1 MLNRIIK
8 YFLEN
13 RLVTVL
19 LLIGFIS
26 WGIVTAPFS
35 WQVGSL
41 PSDPVPVD
49 AIPDIGENQQI
60 VFTQWQGRSPQDIED
75 QISYPLTTYLLGIP
89 GVKSIRSSS
98 IFGFSSIYIIF
109 NEDIEFYWSRSR
121 ILEKLSSIPSG
132 LLPEGV
138 QPTLGPDATALG
150 QVFWY
155 TIEGRDKEGNPTGG
169 WDLHEIRTVQDF
181 YVKYGLNATEGVS
194 EVASIGGFVQEYQV
208 DVNPDALLAY
218 DIPLYRVLQAVRQS
232 NKDVGAKTIEL
243 NQAEYLVRGLG
254 YIKSVEDLEE
264 AVVSVQDNVPIRV
277 KDIGVVT
284 LGPATRRGLLDKNGA
299 EVVGGVVVA
308 RYGANPLEVI
318 NNVKEKIREIAP
330 GLPKK
335 TLTDG
340 TESQLT
346 IVPFYDRSGL
356 IYETLGTLEEA
367 ISLQILISILVV
379 IVMVYNLRAS
389 FLISSILPIAVL
401 MVFIAMRYFGVDAN
415 IVALSGIAIAI
426 GTMVDLGIIL
436 SENILKKID
445 ELEAREEKFE
455 GRERKDK
462 IWRAVYE
469 GSAEVASAILTA
481 VSTTIVSFIP
491 VFTMQAAEGKLFG
504 PLAFTKT
511 FALVAALL
519 VSLLILPTL
528 AYWFFGATIKNERV
542 RLLVNIGLIL
552 IGIAALTLGEVWGGV
567 MLILFGSVVLF
578 KTWFRLKDRPQAWY
592 QFLIEK
598 AELILAVIGVVWLLG
613 KYWLPLG
620 AGYSLLA
627 NVRFV
632 AVLIG
637 LILGAF
643 SLLEYYYKSILKWC
657 LDNKVNF
664 LLIPTFLILL
674 GVNIWLG
681 FNALFGFVSKGLEA
695 IGVEVRTTKIWSTLA
710 HTFPGVGE
718 EFMPSLD
725 EGSFLLMPTS
735 MPHSGVEYNRKVVG
749 QLDMLLTNI
758 PEVDLTVGKL
768 GRVESALDPAPISM
782 YENVINYKSEYMVD
796 EQGRRLRFKVD
807 GEGNYFLGKLDV
819 SSEKLEG
826 REERLED
833 RKLDR
838 EKEWYFDGSD
848 TIDLTS
854 NLQLLATLEPQLIED
869 KNGNYFR
876 NWRPEIKSPDDIWN
890 EIVKVTRI
898 PGVTSAPKLQPI
910 ETRLVMLQ
918 TGMRAPMGIK
928 VYGPDLQTIQDF
940 GLQLEEILKQV
951 PSVKAEA
958 VFADRIVGK
967 PYMHLNINREQ
978 IGRYGLNIEDVQQ
991 TIETAI
997 GGMKI
1002 TTTVEGRER
1011 FPVRV
1016 RYPREL
1022 RDDPESLAKVLIPT
1036 PTGAQIPL
1044 GQLVEIEYVRGPQA
1058 IKSEET
1064 FLVGYVL
1071 FDKRDGYAEVEVVN
1085 DAQRTIQ
1092 ERIDN
1097 GELDVPSG
1105 ISYKFSGSYENQ
1117 VRAEKRLSIIV
1128 PVVLAIVFLILYFQ
1142 FKSTTTSLMVFTGIA
1157 MAFSGGFIMIWLY
1170 DQDWFFN
1177 FTLLGVDFRDLF
1189 QIQTINLSV
1198 AVWVGFIALF
1208 GIATDDGVLMGTYL
1222 DQSFNRNRTKTI
1234 PEIRE
1239 AVVEAGLKRIRPAV
1253 MTSATTIIALLPI
1266 LTSTGRGSDI
1276 MVPMAI
1282 PAFGGMAVAA
1292 ITYFVVPVLYS
1303 MREERKVRR

>member
-19 LLIGFIS
+19 ILIGFIA
-26 WGIVTAPFS
+26 WGIVTAPFG
-35 WQVGSL
+35 WQVGAL

-121 ILEKLSSIPSG
+121 ILEKLNSIPSG
-132 LLPEGV
+132 LLPDGV

-150 QVFWY
+150 QVYWY
-155 TIEGRDKEGNPTGG
+155 TIEGRDKDGNPTGG

-218 DIPLYRVLQAVRQS
+218 NIPLHRVMQAVRQS

-254 YIKSVEDLEE
+254 YIKSVDDLER
-264 AVVSVQDNVPIRV
+264 AVVAVQDNVPIRV
-277 KDIGVVT
+277 KDIGIVT
-284 LGPATRRGLLDKNGA
+284 LGPATRRGLLDKDGA

-318 NNVKEKIREIAP
+318 NNVKDKIKEIAP

-335 TLTDG
+335 TLVDG

-436 SENILKKID
+436 SENIIKHLD
-445 ELEAREEKFE
+445 EAPEDQKL
-455 GRERKDK
+455 
-462 IWRAVYE
+462 ITTIYN
-469 GSAEVASAILTA
+469 GSAEVATAILTA

-511 FALVAALL
+511 FALVAALI

-528 AYWFFGATIKNERV
+528 AYWFFGARIKNEKV
-542 RLLVNIGLIL
+542 RQLVNVGLIL
-552 IGIAALTLGEVWGGV
+552 IGIVALIFGQVWGGI

-578 KTWFRLKDRPQAWY
+578 KVWYNRKDRPHTWY
-592 QFLIEK
+592 HFLLDK
-598 AELILAVIGVVWLLG
+598 SELILAVIGVVWLLG

-627 NVRFV
+627 NVLFV

-637 LILGAF
+637 LILAAF
-643 SLLEYYYKSILKWC
+643 SLLEFYYQSILKWC
-657 LDNKVNF
+657 LENKVKF
-664 LLIPTFLILL
+664 LLIPTLLILL
-674 GVNIWLG
+674 AANIWLG
-681 FNALFGFVSKGLEA
+681 FNSVFGFVSKGFEA
-695 IGVEVRTTKIWSTLA
+695 IGVEVQTTKVWSTLA
-710 HTFPGVGE
+710 HAFPGVGE

-782 YENVINYKSEYMVD
+782 YENVINYKSEYMVN
-796 EQGRRLRFKVD
+796 QSGHRVRFSVD
-807 GEGNYFLGKLDV
+807 D
-819 SSEKLEG
+819 
-826 REERLED
+826 ED
-833 RKLDR
+833 RFELK
-838 EKEWYFDGSD
+838 DGSF
-848 TIDLTS
+848 IS
-854 NLQLLATLEPQLIED
+854 NDDALQKGIKQNQLIED
-869 KNGNYFR
+869 DNGNYFR
-876 NWRPEIKSPDDIWN
+876 NWRPEIQSPDDIWN
-890 EIVKVTRI
+890 EIVKVTKI

-940 GLQLEEILKQV
+940 GLQLEDILKQV

-958 VFADRIVGK
+958 AFADRIVGK

-1002 TTTVEGRER
+1002 TNTVEGRER

-1036 PTGAQIPL
+1036 PTGVQIPL

-1092 ERIDN
+1092 EQIDN

-1117 VRAEKRLSIIV
+1117 IRAEKRLSIIV
-1128 PVVLAIVFLILYFQ
+1128 PVVLGIVFLILYFQ

-1189 QIQTINLSV
+1189 QIKTINLSV

-1222 DQSFNRNRTKTI
+1222 DQSFSRNRTNTI

-1239 AVVEAGLKRIRPAV
+1239 AVVEAGLRRIRPAV

-1292 ITYFVVPVLYS
+1292 ITYFVVPVLYC
-1303 MREERKVRR
+1303 MREERKIKKQ

>member
-19 LLIGFIS
+19 ILIGFIA
-26 WGIVTAPFS
+26 WGIVTAPFG
-35 WQVGSL
+35 WQVGAL

-121 ILEKLSSIPSG
+121 ILEKLNSIPSG
-132 LLPEGV
+132 LLPESV

-150 QVFWY
+150 QVYWY
-155 TIEGRDKEGNPTGG
+155 TIEGRDGDGNPTGG

-181 YVKYGLNATEGVS
+181 YVKYGLNSTEGVS
-194 EVASIGGFVQEYQV
+194 EVASIGGFVQEYQI

-218 DIPLYRVLQAVRQS
+218 NIPLHRVMTAVKQS
-232 NKDVGAKTIEL
+232 NKDVGAKTIEI

-254 YIKSVEDLEE
+254 YIKSVEDLEK
-264 AVVSVQDNVPIRV
+264 AVVAVQDNVPIRV
-277 KDIGVVT
+277 KDVGVVS
-284 LGPATRRGLLDKNGA
+284 LGPATRRGLLDKDGA

-318 NNVKEKIREIAP
+318 NNVKDKIKEIAA

-335 TLTDG
+335 TLANG

-346 IVPFYDRSGL
+346 IVPFYDRSQL

-367 ISLQILISILVV
+367 LSLEILISILVV

-389 FLISSILPIAVL
+389 FLISSILPISVL

-436 SENILKKID
+436 SENIIKHLD
-445 ELEAREEKFE
+445 EAPAEQKL
-455 GRERKDK
+455 
-462 IWRAVYE
+462 ITTIYN
-469 GSAEVASAILTA
+469 GSTEVATAILTA

-511 FALVAALL
+511 FALVAALI

-528 AYWFFGATIKNERV
+528 AYWFFGARIKNERV
-542 RLLVNIGLIL
+542 QKIVNIGLIL
-552 IGIAALTLGEVWGGV
+552 IGIGGLIFGQIWGGI
-567 MLILFGSVVLF
+567 MLVLFGSIVFF
-578 KTWFRLKDRPQAWY
+578 KTWYQKEERPQKWY
-592 QFLIEK
+592 SSLIDK

-620 AGYSLLA
+620 ASNSVFTNVLFVSLL
-627 NVRFV
+627 VGV
-632 AVLIG
+632 
-637 LILGAF
+637 ILGAF
-643 SLLEYYYKSILKWC
+643 TLLQYYYKPILKWC
-657 LDNKVNF
+657 LDNKIKF
-664 LLIPTFLILL
+664 MILPTLLILL
-674 GVNIWLG
+674 AANIWLG
-681 FNALFGFVSKGLEA
+681 FNSVFGFLAKGFDT
-695 IGVEVRTTKIWSTLA
+695 IGVEIQPTKVWSTLA

-735 MPHSGVEYNRKVVG
+735 MPHSGIEYNRKVVG

-782 YENVINYKSEYMVD
+782 YENVINYKPEYMVN
-796 EQGRRLRFKVD
+796 QSGHRVRFKVD
-807 GEGNYFLGKLDV
+807 D
-819 SSEKLEG
+819 G
-826 REERLED
+826 RFEL
-833 RKLDR
+833 K
-838 EKEWYFDGSD
+838 DGSFV
-848 TIDLTS
+848 S
-854 NLQLLATLEPQLIED
+854 NEDALQKGVKQDQLIED
-869 KNGNYFR
+869 DNGKYFR
-876 NWRPEIKSPDDIWN
+876 NWRPEIQSPDDIWN
-890 EIVKVTRI
+890 EIIKVTKI

-951 PSVKAEA
+951 PSVKTEA

-978 IGRYGLNIEDVQQ
+978 IARYGLSIEDVQQ

-997 GGMKI
+997 GGMKV

-1036 PTGAQIPL
+1036 PTGVQIPL

-1071 FDKRDGYAEVEVVN
+1071 FDKRDGYAEVDVVN
-1085 DAQRTIQ
+1085 DAQRTIL

-1117 VRAEKRLSIIV
+1117 VRAEKRLAIIV
-1128 PVVLAIVFLILYFQ
+1128 PVVLGIVFLILYFQ

-1170 DQDWFFN
+1170 GQDWFFN
-1177 FTLLGVDFRDLF
+1177 FTLLGIDFKDLF
-1189 QIQTINLSV
+1189 QIKTINLSV

-1222 DQSFNRNRTKTI
+1222 DQSFNRNRTQTI
-1234 PEIRE
+1234 PEIRK
-1239 AVVEAGLKRIRPAV
+1239 AVVEAGLRRIRPAV

-1276 MVPMAI
+1276 MIPMAI

-1292 ITYFVVPVLYS
+1292 ITYFVVPVLYC
-1303 MREERKVRR
+1303 MREERKLEKQ